1 MVKLPM
7 TLSDPNRL
15 RPLHFLFFVPFL
27 PRDAMHVRLSV
38 RLSITSLSFA
48 KMAKRRIT

>member
-27 PRDAMHVRLSV
+27 PRDAMHVRLS
-38 RLSITSLSFA
+38 ITSLSFA